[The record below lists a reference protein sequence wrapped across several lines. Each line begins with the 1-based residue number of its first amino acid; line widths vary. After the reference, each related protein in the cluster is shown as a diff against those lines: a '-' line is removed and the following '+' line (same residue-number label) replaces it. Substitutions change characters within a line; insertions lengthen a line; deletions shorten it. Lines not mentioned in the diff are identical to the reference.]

1 MSHFSNREVHSLA
14 FLTLSSFVASF
25 LLARAFTT
33 LAPTTV
39 VVTGGIHFHHFWY
52 GLSMVVASGWLS
64 IVSNHPEF
72 DRIYAIVFG
81 LGAGLIGDE
90 VGLLL
95 TLGNYQSGLTY
106 VFFVGVLSI
115 SGIIYMLWR
124 YREQLEKGVLSLG
137 AGERLVHTGV
147 FIAGLSAVAW
157 AFGHFDLGF
166 VVLSLGVLVAVSGFL
181 LHRKKPARL

>member
-1 MSHFSNREVHSLA
+1 MSHPSNREVHSLA
-14 FLTLSSFVASF
+14 FLTLISFVASF

-33 LAPTTV
+33 LTPTTV

-52 GLSMVVASGWLS
+52 GLVMVVAAGWLS

-95 TLGNYQSGLTY
+95 TLGNYQSLLTY
-106 VFFVGVLSI
+106 VFFIGVLSL
-115 SGIIYMLWR
+115 SGIIYLLLR

-137 AGERLVHTGV
+137 AGERLVHIGI

-157 AFGHFDLGF
+157 AFGHLDLGF
-166 VVLSLGVLVAVSGFL
+166 AVLSLGVLVAVSGFL
-181 LHRKKPARL
+181 FHRRRLTKL